1 MRIRIDLKAPRAE
14 LVCANFPRRLWLASL
29 GPESFNSS
37 RKSVTRVC
45 YTSLLRKS
53 VMRLCTKVCHEGLSQ
68 KSLAKVPPFN
78 HPTAAHSPICLL
90 PTYLS
95 TSYLTSHPLTYKRHL
110 SAHPLPNI
118 SQHTSLPT
126 HLITYLLTSL
136 LAQLLPTHTLFVLLT
151 HPFLI
156 PLQTFSNAHARM
168 TSSPS
173 LRRLSLGAHA
183 TCH

>member
-1 MRIRIDLKAPRAE
+1 MSVTTLCYKT
-14 LVCANFPRRLWLASL
+14 L
-29 GPESFNSS
+29 S

-45 YTSLLRKS
+45 
-53 VMRLCTKVCHEGLSQ
+53 TKACHEGLSR
-68 KSLAKVPPFN
+68 KSLAKVLPSNRCSSALTHLPPTHLPIYLLPNF
-78 HPTAAHSPICLL
+78 PSAYLQTPPICP
-90 PTYLS
+90 PT
-95 TSYLTSHPLTYKRHL
+95 
-110 SAHPLPNI
+110 
-118 SQHTSLPT
+118 SQPPSLPT

-168 TSSPS
+168 TSSTS